1 MTALPFSF
9 LAAGSGALNNY
20 FYRRSTDDS
29 SSPNAFLFTFY
40 AVSLLS
46 AFALNP
52 SIFSQAWNFVPFM
65 IGGFAGLL
73 NVVLM
78 ILISNALQTGSS
90 GLTFAF
96 QNASS
101 IFPNLIL
108 FGLFGSAFGFIVTA
122 YQLVGM
128 VLVLIGLFLG
138 AGLTGEIKVSKRWI
152 LYALGCFAVQ
162 ALILTIFQWRC
173 LLFCNPPALPHF
185 LIPTTYPENADSWF
199 LPGFFVVALAFVTVL
214 FLQSKDRL
222 SSSQIYYGS
231 LSGVANG
238 VSTFFL
244 LLATKY
250 ATPMEKGIIFP
261 LFAVGV
267 IILCNLWG
275 RWFYKEP
282 INIPANATLSAGIV
296 IASLG

>member
-1 MTALPFSF
+1 MAAIPFSF

-20 FYRRSTDDS
+20 FYKKSTDS
-29 SSPNAFLFTFY
+29 STSPKAFLFTFY
-40 AVSLLS
+40 TVSLLS
-46 AFALNP
+46 ALVLNP
-52 SIFSQAWNFVPFM
+52 SLFTDAWDIIPFLV
-65 IGGFAGLL
+65 GGFAGLL

-108 FGLFGSAFGFIVTA
+108 FALFGSAFGFIVTP

-128 VLVLIGLFLG
+128 TLVLGGLFLG
-138 AGLTGEIKVSKRWI
+138 AGVTGKIKVSKRWI
-152 LYALGCFAVQ
+152 GYALGCFVVQ

-173 LLFCNPPALPHF
+173 LLFCSVPQSHF
-185 LIPTTYPENADSWF
+185 LIPVAYPATADCCF
-199 LPGFFVVALAFVTVL
+199 MPGFFLIALVFASML
-214 FLQSKDRL
+214 FLQSNDKL
-222 SSSQIYYGS
+222 SANQIYYGS

-238 VSTFFL
+238 LSTFFL
-244 LLATKY
+244 LLATTH

-282 INIPANATLSAGIV
+282 INIPANAFLSGGIV
-296 IASLG
+296 VASLG